1 MFLLEFRARA
11 DQSAQPCFIWIEMR
25 CAPLKSDTNAQE
37 VVAVLRDIDARK
49 AQDDDVLT
57 AARAELESA
66 RAAMMHVVA
75 ITQKNSLSRKANAVS
90 PLDLRTQVR
99 KSA

>member
-1 MFLLEFRARA
+1 
-11 DQSAQPCFIWIEMR
+11 MR
-25 CAPLKSDTNAQE
+25 CAPLKSDSDAPE
-37 VVAVLRDIDARK
+37 AVAVLRDIGERK
-49 AQDDDVLT
+49 AQDEVLT

-66 RAAMMHVVA
+66 HAAMTHVVA
-75 ITQKNSLSRKANAVS
+75 TTQTLSLSRKANAVS